1 MTKFYNKINPHLFW
15 VAVYLVFVAMAVPAY
30 HITVKQGSD
39 VYGTLVYLDNDP
51 TPYKSKSKIK
61 YRYYGTFNFKEFGDR
76 YVNISQNTFEN
87 AKKGDVYRFTR
98 QSVYQDGKTTLGFF
112 FSVIVFSVLFT
123 LTLSAPFYWLENFKT
138 KKQPTQSYY

>member
-1 MTKFYNKINPHLFW
+1 MTKFYKKINPHLFW
-15 VAVYLVFVAMAVPAY
+15 VAVYLFFVAMAVPAY
-30 HITVKQGSD
+30 HMTVKQHSD
-39 VYGTLVYLDNDP
+39 VYGTLVYLDNAP

-76 YVNISQNTFEN
+76 YVDISQNTFAN

-98 QSVYQDGKTTLGFF
+98 QYVYQDGQTTFEFF

-123 LTLSAPFYWLENFKT
+123 LTLSAPFYWFEEFK
-138 KKQPTQSYY
+138 KKKAPQSNY